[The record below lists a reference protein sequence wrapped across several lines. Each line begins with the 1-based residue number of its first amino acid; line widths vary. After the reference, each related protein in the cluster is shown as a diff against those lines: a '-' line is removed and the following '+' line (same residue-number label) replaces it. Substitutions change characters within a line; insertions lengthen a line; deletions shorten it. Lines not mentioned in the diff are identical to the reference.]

1 MFVDCLSI
9 ISIMWKLLSATVA
22 NRQVTNR
29 LICTLICPWTGQ
41 GKLMKVVLRGWGGYF
56 CFPCVVP
63 LMTHLWS
70 DTLHEFLVLC
80 CPLLYSYR
88 KPTAV
93 CLSSLSLC
101 PSFPPLS
108 LVSPKKDPYTS
119 TLWLSD
125 VVFAKV
131 KTWGQSVDYII
142 D

>member
-93 CLSSLSLC
+93 CLSSLSLSLIP
-101 PSFPPLS
+101 PSISCQSKERSIHVHFMAFRCR
-108 LVSPKKDPYTS
+108 VCQGKDVGPKRG
-119 TLWLSD
+119 LHH
-125 VVFAKV
+125 
-131 KTWGQSVDYII
+131 
-142 D
+142 